1 MDTPQQEAPA
11 TSTAPLKKRRR
22 KNSKERRDK
31 GKKLI
36 KRRDRVVLPW
46 IAEQY
51 AARVDQAQELLSRMP
66 GRGGKPIS
74 PTGLTTSAVLQVVDR
89 WVELKLVE
97 YRRIYEGEPGWLHLT
112 SFGLRTFHLP
122 YTMLTPAESTLPH
135 LYHINRVRL
144 DMERRHPDFRWTS
157 ERTLRAGQP
166 RREEGS
172 VVPHLPDAQVRTP
185 KVVGVEVERSP
196 KSDKELDDILTELLI
211 TGSPSP
217 NGGDP
222 LLYTTVWY
230 FVRPET
236 RTSVEKAR
244 DRLPPD
250 CQSRV
255 KVLSLETLTEF
266 PPEEVVQDETFDM

>member
-1 MDTPQQEAPA
+1 MHTTQQEAAGTPPA
-11 TSTAPLKKRRR
+11 LPKRRS
-22 KNSKERRDK
+22 KNSKQRRDK

-51 AARVDQAQELLSRMP
+51 AAGIDQVRELLSRMP
-66 GRGGKPIS
+66 GKGGRPVS
-74 PTGLTTSAVLQVVDR
+74 PTGLTMSAVLQVVDR
-89 WVELKLVE
+89 WVTLGLVE
-97 YRRIYEGEPGWLHLT
+97 YRRIYEGEPGWIHLT
-112 SFGLRTFHLP
+112 SSGLRTLHLP

-144 DMERRHPDFRWTS
+144 DMERRHPDFQWIG

-172 VVPHLPDAQVRTP
+172 VVPHLPDAQVRTHKP
-185 KVVGVEVERSP
+185 VAVEVERSP
-196 KSDKELDDILTELLI
+196 KSDKELDEILTELLI

-217 NGGDP
+217 DGGEP
-222 LLYTTVWY
+222 LRYTTVWY

-236 RTSVEKAR
+236 RSSIEKAR

-250 CQSRV
+250 CQPRV

-266 PPEEVVQDETFDM
+266 PPEEV

>member
-1 MDTPQQEAPA
+1 MDMPQREAPE

-51 AARVDQAQELLSRMP
+51 AARVDQVQELLSRMP
-66 GRGGKPIS
+66 GRGGRPVS

-89 WVELKLVE
+89 WVTLGLVV
-97 YRRIYEGEPGWLHLT
+97 YRRIYEGEPGWIHLT
-112 SFGLRTFHLP
+112 ADGLRTLHLS
-122 YTMLTPAESTLPH
+122 YAMLTPAKSTLPH

-157 ERTLRAGQP
+157 ERTLRAAQK

-185 KVVGVEVERSP
+185 KLVAVEIERSP
-196 KSDKELDDILTELLI
+196 KSDKELDEILTELLI
-211 TGSPSP
+211 IGSPSP

-250 CQSRV
+250 CHSRV

-266 PPEEVVQDETFDM
+266 PPGEVLQDEAFDV